1 MLSGGVCRL
10 VTCAHGL
17 SRMTPDRVDVVVVG
31 AGIAGLSVS
40 ADLVAAGLRVQC
52 LEARDRVGGRLLS
65 AAADGGGRLDLGAS
79 WFWAGEHRVAAL
91 VERLGLQTHAQHL
104 AGDAVYDDPQG
115 ARPMR
120 GNPVDVPAFRFSDGA
135 QALAE
140 ARAAELPEATVR
152 LSSPVVGVRADRDTK
167 AVQVELTGQVL
178 LAEHVVLA
186 VPPALAVGAID
197 LPDVEPDVHALAART
212 PVWMGNM
219 TKVVAQYDAPFW
231 REAGLAGSGV
241 SHVGPLRELH
251 DLSGPDGSP
260 AALFGFAPSDA
271 GSPAVG
277 ADDVVAQLVRMFGLK
292 AAVPRQVLV
301 QDWRRQAWTS
311 PAAVEHLGAH
321 HLFGHPLLARPAM
334 AGRLHWA
341 TTETSAHSP
350 GHVEGALAAAERAVA
365 AVLASA

>member
-1 MLSGGVCRL
+1 
-10 VTCAHGL
+10 
-17 SRMTPDRVDVVVVG
+17 MTPDRVDVVVVG
-31 AGIAGLSVS
+31 AGVAGLSVS

-79 WFWAGEHRVAAL
+79 WFWAGEHRLAAL

-115 ARPMR
+115 ARPMQ
-120 GNPVDVPAFRFSDGA
+120 GDPVDVPAFRFSDGA
-135 QALAE
+135 QALVE
-140 ARAAELPEATVR
+140 ARAAEMPEGTVR
-152 LSSPVVGVRADRDTK
+152 LSSPVAGVRADRDAK
-167 AVQVELTGQVL
+167 AVRVELTGRVL

-186 VPPALAVGAID
+186 VPLALAVGAID
-197 LPDVEPDVHALAART
+197 LPDLELDVRALAART
-212 PVWMGNM
+212 PVWMGNT
-219 TKVVAQYDAPFW
+219 TKVVAQYDSPFW

-251 DLSGPDGSP
+251 DLCGPDGSP

-271 GSPAVG
+271 GSPAIQ
-277 ADDVVAQLVRMFGLK
+277 AHDVVAQLVRMFGLK

-311 PAAVEHLGAH
+311 PAAVEHLEAY
-321 HLFGHPLLARPAM
+321 HLFGHPLLAQPAM